1 MTATPSAPA
10 PAQMGEAGVILNPN
24 LDAFLQEQGANTAG
38 PEGRGM
44 IAPGQEPILEAF
56 LKEKGVADGTLPTD
70 KEDAAA
76 APPAGEDGI
85 PEKFRGKSAA
95 EIAHAYQQLERR
107 LGQPP
112 PPEPQDSPP
121 TPAALPDPTSYT
133 PEKGKA
139 EYGEQLAA
147 AFAATEINPYQ
158 LWADAA
164 AGKDVGEQTKALA
177 AQLGLAESVVANY
190 LDANAKVAAPA
201 APAATPEQPP
211 APTQGLTEADAAE
224 LKAMVGGDQAF
235 QQLADWAR
243 ANAAADLPAYQQAVE
258 SGNKPAVAAWLQ
270 AFKARQDAGVS
281 VEPPLEGGGLPPGL
295 DRFNSREEVF
305 ESMRKTNARGQR
317 LYDVDSAYQRKHL
330 AKLARSPDF
339 R

>member
-38 PEGRGM
+38 PEGRGI

-70 KEDAAA
+70 KEDAT
-76 APPAGEDGI
+76 APPAPPADEDGI

-95 EIAHAYQQLERR
+95 EIARSYQELERR
-107 LGQPP
+107 IGQPP
-112 PPEPQDSPP
+112 AQESPP
-121 TPAALPDPTSYT
+121 ATTSLPDPASYT

-164 AGKDVGEQTKALA
+164 AGKDVGEQAKAIA
-177 AQLGLAESVVANY
+177 AQLGVAESVVTNY
-190 LDANAKVAAPA
+190 LDANAKAAAP
-201 APAATPEQPP
+201 PAAALEQPP
-211 APTQGLTEADAAE
+211 APPQGLTEADATE
-224 LKAMVGGDQAF
+224 LKALVGGDQGF

-270 AFKARQDAGVS
+270 AFQARREAGVS

-305 ESMRKTNARGQR
+305 ESMRKTNSRGQR
-317 LYDVDSAYQRKHL
+317 LYDVDPAYQRKHL